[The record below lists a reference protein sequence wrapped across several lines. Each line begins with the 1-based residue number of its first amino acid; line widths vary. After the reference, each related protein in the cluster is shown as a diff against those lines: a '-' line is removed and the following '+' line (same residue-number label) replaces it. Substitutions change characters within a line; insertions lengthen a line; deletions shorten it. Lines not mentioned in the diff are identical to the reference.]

1 MNTGESTTMRLMIVR
16 RRGGLAV
23 LALAG
28 VLFFVRSGEAQVS
41 ADSVAAE
48 GRLSTPAA
56 EKDPRLAGALSI
68 FLPGLGQMYAGET
81 VKGAVLSGLFV
92 GSIVAVIGADIGE
105 TNGSIKPG
113 GWSAL
118 ALLGGVYL
126 YALIDAP
133 FAAHRANAR
142 DAQGA
147 LLHLRA
153 AGIDLALDA
162 GVYPGAIALRV
173 TF

>member
-1 MNTGESTTMRLMIVR
+1 MNKGESATMGLTMIR

-23 LALAG
+23 LVLAG
-28 VLFFVRSGEAQVS
+28 VFFFVRSGEAQVP
-41 ADSVAAE
+41 ADSAAATS
-48 GRLSTPAA
+48 GASSPAA

-113 GWSAL
+113 GWSAI

-142 DAQGA
+142 DAQGG
-147 LLHLRA
+147 LLHLQA

-162 GVYPGAIALRV
+162 GVCPGGIALRV

>member
-1 MNTGESTTMRLMIVR
+1 MKFTIIR

-28 VLFFVRSGEAQVS
+28 VLFFARSGEAQVH
-41 ADSVAAE
+41 ADSSAGE
-48 GRLSTPAA
+48 GRMSSPAA

-92 GSIVAVIGADIGE
+92 GSIVAVSGADIGE
-105 TNGSIKPG
+105 TNGSITPG
-113 GWSAL
+113 GWSAI

-142 DAQGA
+142 DAQGG